1 MKPHHEPGSQLVLD
15 ENATTEQASVLQG
28 FTV

>member
-1 MKPHHEPGSQLVLD
+1 MKPHHEPFQLVLD